1 MLRGFMKHF
10 RKITVNKRRGYGT
23 VAVPSEI
30 MRELTKEGATHIEF
44 EYDEVRKV
52 LHAFPR

>member
-1 MLRGFMKHF
+1 MKHF